1 MNNLDKELVQQYLQL
16 YNDNINKPDKELA
29 QIYLN
34 IYHGCMNYNNKKID
48 KNDICRQY
56 YDLFLRFT
64 DNKKE

>member
-1 MNNLDKELVQQYLQL
+1 MNNFNKELVQLYLQK
-16 YNDNINKPDKELA
+16 YEDNMNKPDKELA

-48 KNDICRQY
+48 KNDICKGY
-56 YDLFLRFT
+56 YDQYLRFI